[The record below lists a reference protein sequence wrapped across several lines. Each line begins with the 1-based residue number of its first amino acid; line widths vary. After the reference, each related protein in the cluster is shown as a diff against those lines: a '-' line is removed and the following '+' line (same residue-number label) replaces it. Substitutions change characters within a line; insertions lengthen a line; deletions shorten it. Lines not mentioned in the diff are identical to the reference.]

1 MGSRRGLVVS
11 VVSFYLVDLPSNPAK
26 VYSFYSVNLF
36 EKRVKINKKD
46 VWWVVDIVKN
56 QNTLS
61 ILDSIPTCLT
71 PREFQIGSRPLKVH
85 AKCVFQWN
93 SVTSF

>member
-1 MGSRRGLVVS
+1 MSNGQPRGLVVS

-61 ILDSIPTCLT
+61 ILDSISYLFDAQRISNREPSIKGTC
-71 PREFQIGSRPLKVH
+71 
-85 AKCVFQWN
+85 
-93 SVTSF
+93 